1 MKVLPFIK
9 DITFIKKKKK
19 VKSNALILESR
30 AQLILGFVFVFLSK
44 CQECDHTSYF
54 SGSMTKCLHNV
65 SCHFCASH

>member
-9 DITFIKKKKK
+9 DITFFKMNG
-19 VKSNALILESR
+19 KSNTLILESR

>member
-9 DITFIKKKKK
+9 DIAFIKKKKK

-30 AQLILGFVFVFLSK
+30 AQLILGFVFLSK

>member
-30 AQLILGFVFVFLSK
+30 AQLILGFVFV
-44 CQECDHTSYF
+44 
-54 SGSMTKCLHNV
+54 V
-65 SCHFCASH
+65 